1 LYQLVIE
8 GEQASNQN
16 YSFQLLEL
24 SSASEMPFS
33 LPVKGSLSNGQ
44 QSKFYKFS
52 GTKGD
57 RLFFDSILG
66 NTSNRWKL
74 IGPDNKVVPGGDAW
88 LNSNLELEL
97 PATGEYALL
106 IEGGTANTPVN
117 YEFRAFR
124 YEKTAADI
132 VTPGTGETGSNAGGS
147 TGLYAV
153 KLAASDSK
161 GGKDVQEYSI
171 RVWPDPTNSNP
182 VIVSEP
188 VPRFGLDDKIYRY
201 QLSAVDPDGD
211 RLKYRL
217 VDGRWGH

>member
-1 LYQLVIE
+1 
-8 GEQASNQN
+8 
-16 YSFQLLEL
+16 
-24 SSASEMPFS
+24 M
-33 LPVKGSLSNGQ
+33 
-44 QSKFYKFS
+44 
-52 GTKGD
+52 
-57 RLFFDSILG
+57 
-66 NTSNRWKL
+66 
-74 IGPDNKVVPGGDAW
+74 VPGGDAW

-132 VTPGTGETGSNAGGS
+132 VTPGTGETGSNTGGS

-153 KLAASDSK
+153 KVAAEDSK

-171 RVWPDPTNSNP
+171 RVCGDPTNSNP

-201 QLSAVDPDGD
+201 QLSAVDPDGTGPNTVW
-211 RLKYRL
+211 LTA
-217 VDGRWGH
+217 RWGH